1 MTPTPLLTQ
10 QQQQQQQQQQY
21 MLVAWRI
28 ATSQHKLFV
37 YMSTSGDRPFT
48 RDMTISLFLL
58 ST

>member
-1 MTPTPLLTQ
+1 MTPTPLLT
-10 QQQQQQQQQQY
+10 QQQQQQQQQY

-28 ATSQHKLFV
+28 ATSQHKLFF

-48 RDMTISLFLL
+48 RDMTIPLFLL